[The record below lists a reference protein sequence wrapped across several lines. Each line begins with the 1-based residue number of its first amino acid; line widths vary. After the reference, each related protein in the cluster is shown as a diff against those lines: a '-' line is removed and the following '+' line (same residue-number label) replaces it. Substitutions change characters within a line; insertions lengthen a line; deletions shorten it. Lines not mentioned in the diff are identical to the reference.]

1 MVFIQPIHVV
11 TLKTKIHFGLH
22 HIYFVS
28 VRDRFYFT
36 PTHCYPI
43 AVVIL
48 KHASFQHL
56 CIHTTILVRP

>member
-1 MVFIQPIHVV
+1 MVFTHPMHVHIV

-48 KHASFQHL
+48 
-56 CIHTTILVRP
+56 